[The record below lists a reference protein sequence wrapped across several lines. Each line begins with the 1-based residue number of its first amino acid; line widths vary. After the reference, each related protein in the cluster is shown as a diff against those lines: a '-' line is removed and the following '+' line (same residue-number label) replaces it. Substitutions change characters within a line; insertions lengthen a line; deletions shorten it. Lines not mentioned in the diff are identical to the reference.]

1 MQGQFN
7 SVRRNSIVP
16 SPYTVLENLHNH
28 LLNYFVVFKSQDTS
42 YRRFCEETHS
52 ELTFNLHN
60 HCFISCIHFI
70 QV

>member
-28 LLNYFVVFKSQDTS
+28 LLNYFVVMSTAV
-42 YRRFCEETHS
+42 H
-52 ELTFNLHN
+52 
-60 HCFISCIHFI
+60 
-70 QV
+70 